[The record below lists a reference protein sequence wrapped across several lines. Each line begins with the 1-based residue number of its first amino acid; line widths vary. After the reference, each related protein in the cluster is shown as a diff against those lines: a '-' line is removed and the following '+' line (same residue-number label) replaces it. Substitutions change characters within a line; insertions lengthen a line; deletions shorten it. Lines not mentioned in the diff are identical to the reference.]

1 MATILSAI
9 SHCHSRSRS
18 SSCNSSSGYDSGPI
32 SDTHSDSDPAPV
44 PAFTSPPANDT
55 GFASGSGS
63 NPDSSPGTNSG
74 SSPTSS
80 SPSSPIS
87 DSSHSSLLK
96 SPTNRTIPSSAQLES
111 LVPWKWRNFIY
122 LESPAQKLVNQHM
135 ASVKINCRI
144 AGKTN
149 IEPRIQPLLFPIAE
163 KLWVKTLLDR
173 ESTENCIWGLAIP
186 PGNLPSSSIKEAL
199 MGQNWT
205 DFNRDLQTYAGDT
218 DMSLWRDASLASVLI
233 RAYGGMLS
241 SKSHYGYIST
251 CEAIIF
257 LAIPNLGKPGAL
269 LFHVHVPPDAED
281 GSGKINPE
289 ALKSQI
295 EYLTSF
301 LIHVANGGSET
312 TLGPLHIP
320 RKSRVSSPITPKDE
334 VQDGTLPRILS
345 CGRITFEDEM
355 NSVDLETSE
364 SNSDNET
371 AEYLLNDKL
380 QSFGQ
385 GHGRSIADDEFDGG
399 QQSSPSVSSV
409 FSASPMSTVSYGSS
423 IYEGGKL

>member
-18 SSCNSSSGYDSGPI
+18 SSCNSSSGYDSGHI
-32 SDTHSDSDPAPV
+32 SDTHLDSVPAPV
-44 PAFTSPPANDT
+44 PAFTLPPANDP

-96 SPTNRTIPSSAQLES
+96 SPTNRTTPSPAQLES

-149 IEPRIQPLLFPIAE
+149 IEPRIQPLPFPIAE
-163 KLWVKTLLDR
+163 KLWVKTLLDG

-205 DFNRDLQTYAGDT
+205 EFNQDLQTYAGDS
-218 DMSLWRDASLASVLI
+218 DMNLWRDASLASVLI
-233 RAYGGMLS
+233 RAYDGMLS
-241 SKSHYGYIST
+241 SKSLYGYVST

-269 LFHVHVPPDAED
+269 LFHVHIPPDAED

-345 CGRITFEDEM
+345 CGRMTFENEM

-385 GHGRSIADDEFDGG
+385 GHSRSIADDGFDGG
-399 QQSSPSVSSV
+399 QQSSSSVSPV
-409 FSASPMSTVSYGSS
+409 FSASPMSTVSSGSS